1 MISVSEIKTSAPETF
16 RTELQEK
23 AYDALGKLGIKYE
36 RVDTDV
42 VITMEDCEEVNKKL
56 DMDMVKTLFLTN
68 TKKGQYYLFITKGRK
83 HFNTRAFCN
92 GLGVSRVSFAPK
104 ELFEEMLGT
113 EIGAATVYSAL
124 IDPEKKILIVFDK
137 DVADSEWYGCSDGT
151 TTGYMK
157 VKTQDILKKFM
168 PYTKHD
174 YRIIIA

>member
-92 GLGVSRVSFAPK
+92 GLGASRVSFAPK
-104 ELFEEMLGT
+104 ELFEKCLG
-113 EIGAATVYSAL
+113 
-124 IDPEKKILIVFDK
+124 PK
-137 DVADSEWYGCSDGT
+137 
-151 TTGYMK
+151 
-157 VKTQDILKKFM
+157 
-168 PYTKHD
+168 
-174 YRIIIA
+174 